1 VTGQAIGWGTEA
13 VSVSFRGLRALDQ
26 VSVGVRPGQVTAV
39 VGGDGAGK
47 TTLLRC
53 VAGALAVAGGTVR
66 RPNAERIGYLPPG
79 TGIYDDLSVAEN
91 LEFRSAVYGSRAVA
105 GAREVGEYLE
115 RTGLA
120 TARDRLAGHLSGGM
134 RRKLG
139 VIAAML
145 PEPELLV
152 LDEPTTGV
160 DPVSRADL
168 WWLIARAAAGGAA
181 VLMSTTYLDEAAR
194 AAHVLVLDA
203 GRTLAAGTPAEIVA
217 SVPGTIVVV
226 PGRPA
231 DEDERRR
238 AWRRAGTWRVWQPA
252 GQPATAQPV
261 AAQPVAAQPVAAQP
275 AEPAASPSAGVPAAE
290 LVTPDLQDAV
300 CVAALRAEL
309 DAVDA

>member
-1 VTGQAIGWGTEA
+1 MTAEWGAAE
-13 VSVSFRGLRALDQ
+13 VSVGFGAVRALDR
-26 VSVGVRPGQVTAV
+26 VSVGARAGQVTAV

-53 VAGALAVAGGTVR
+53 VAGALAPDEGTVR
-66 RPNAERIGYLPPG
+66 RPAARRIGYLPPSG
-79 TGIYDDLSVAEN
+79 GVYDDLTVTQN
-91 LEFRSAVYGSRAVA
+91 LDFRSAVYRTDSAA
-105 GAREVGEYLE
+105 DAEYLE

-120 TARDRLAGHLSGGM
+120 AARDRLAGQLSGGM

-139 VIAAML
+139 VIAALL
-145 PEPELLV
+145 PGPELLV

-194 AAHVLVLDA
+194 AAQVLVLDA

-217 SVPGTIVVV
+217 SVPGTVAVL
-226 PGRPA
+226 PGRP
-231 DEDERRR
+231 EGEEERRR
-238 AWRRAGTWRVWQPA
+238 AWRRAGSWRVWQPV
-252 GQPATAQPV
+252 PD
-261 AAQPVAAQPVAAQP
+261 
-275 AEPAASPSAGVPAAE
+275 PAAE

-309 DAVDA
+309 AVPGA

>member
-1 VTGQAIGWGTEA
+1 MTGPASQDRPAIPWGAEA
-13 VSVSFRGLRALDQ
+13 VSVGFGGQRALDQ
-26 VSVGVRPGQVTAV
+26 VSIGVRPGQVTAV

-53 VAGALAVAGGTVR
+53 VAGALAVAAGTVR
-66 RPNAERIGYLPPG
+66 RPDARRIGYLPPG
-79 TGIYDDLSVAEN
+79 TGVYDDLSVAEN
-91 LEFRSAVYGSRAVA
+91 LEFRSAVFGLA
-105 GAREVGEYLE
+105 GAAASRRVGEYLE

-120 TARDRLAGHLSGGM
+120 AAQDRLAGQLSGGM

-194 AAHVLVLDA
+194 AAHVLILDA
-203 GRTLAAGTPAEIVA
+203 GRTLAAGPPAEIVA

-226 PGRPA
+226 PGRP
-231 DEDERRR
+231 DDPDERRR
-238 AWRRAGTWRVWQPA
+238 AWRRAGTWRVWHPSAEQAATEQAAAGQPAAASPAQPA
-252 GQPATAQPV
+252 GQA
-261 AAQPVAAQPVAAQP
+261 
-275 AEPAASPSAGVPAAE
+275 VPAAE

-309 DAVDA
+309 EGADA

>member
-1 VTGQAIGWGTEA
+1 MIGSAGGERPAIGWGTEA
-13 VSVSFRGLRALDQ
+13 VSVSFGERRALDQ
-26 VSVGVRPGQVTAV
+26 VSVGVPPAQVTAV

-53 VAGALAVAGGTVR
+53 VAGGLAVTAGVVR
-66 RPNAERIGYLPPG
+66 RPSAQRIGYLPPSAG
-79 TGIYDDLSVAEN
+79 VYDDLSVAEN
-91 LEFRSAVYGSRAVA
+91 LAFRSAVFGLTDAAA
-105 GAREVGEYLE
+105 GHRVGEYLE

-120 TARDRLAGHLSGGM
+120 AARDRLAGQLSGGM

-139 VIAAML
+139 VVAAML

-203 GRTLAAGTPAEIVA
+203 GRTLASGTPAEIVRT
-217 SVPGTIVVV
+217 VPGTIAVLPARPDD
-226 PGRPA
+226 PG
-231 DEDERRR
+231 ERCR
-238 AWRRAGTWRVWQPA
+238 AWRRAGTWRVWHPPGFPA
-252 GQPATAQPV
+252 PEPV
-261 AAQPVAAQPVAAQP
+261 P
-275 AEPAASPSAGVPAAE
+275 
-290 LVTPDLQDAV
+290 PDLQDAV

-309 DAVDA
+309 TSADA